1 MTKTILLCAAVLL
14 SLLLTANSACAA
26 DSYKYFRTGNKEDVQ
41 TKPTAGIAMMGGG
54 SDLDEAFRWLC
65 NKGNGGDFL
74 ILRAT
79 GDDDYSPYV
88 KGLCK
93 ANSVATLIIPN
104 QHAAMD
110 PAVAEII
117 SKAEVV
123 FIAGGDQSNYVRG
136 WQGTPVEKAINENIA
151 AGKPIGGT
159 SAGLAVQGEF
169 VYGCMKDKPD
179 DKDLASTDV
188 LRNPYFERV
197 TLVRDFLKIPHL
209 ENLITDSHFAKRDR
223 LGRSLGFLAR
233 LMKDGW
239 SSSPREVAI
248 DEKSAVLVEADGKGH
263 GGRHG
268 QGRIFHEAHAGAR
281 GLRERRAADIP
292 QYQRVSGEGGR
303 AFRFDLLDRRGRDNV
318 FVVGGAGENCEHG
331 GGEEELLSD
340 ERKRDFPPRFAV
352 FAAEHSDP
360 VNRSLEIS
368 VIRFV
373 LDIMRKRSGHP
384 PDLSCLNFPD
394 SFVA

>member
-1 MTKTILLCAAVLL
+1 MLLRTIVLL
-14 SLLLTANSACAA
+14 SLALTPNFASAA
-26 DSYKYFRTGNKEDVQ
+26 DSYKYFRTGNNEDVQ

-79 GDDDYSPYV
+79 GDDDYNPYV

-93 ANSVATLIIPN
+93 ANSVATLIIPS
-104 QHAAMD
+104 HEGAMD

-117 SKAEVV
+117 RKAEVV

-136 WQGTPVEKAINENIA
+136 WQGTPVEKAINDNIA

-188 LRNPYFERV
+188 LPNPYFERV
-197 TLVRDFLKIPHL
+197 TLVRDFLKVPHL

-248 DEKSAVLVEADGKGH
+248 DEKSAVLVEADGKGTVVGTGKGAYFIKPTQTPETCETGIPLTFRNISVYRVKA
-263 GGRHG
+263 GGH
-268 QGRIFHEAHAGAR
+268 
-281 GLRERRAADIP
+281 
-292 QYQRVSGEGGR
+292 
-303 AFRFDLLDRRGRDNV
+303 FDLTSWTGN
-318 FVVGGAGENCEHG
+318 GGTAYS
-331 GGEEELLSD
+331 LSV
-340 ERKRDFPPRFAV
+340 EQGKIV
-352 FAAEHSDP
+352 STQTGKG
-360 VNRSLEIS
+360 NY
-368 VIRFV
+368 
-373 LDIMRKRSGHP
+373 
-384 PDLSCLNFPD
+384 
-394 SFVA
+394 